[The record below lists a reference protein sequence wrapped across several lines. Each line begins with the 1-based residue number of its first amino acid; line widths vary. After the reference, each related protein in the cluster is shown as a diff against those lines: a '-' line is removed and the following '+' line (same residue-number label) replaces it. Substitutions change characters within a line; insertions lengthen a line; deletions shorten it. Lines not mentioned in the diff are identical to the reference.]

1 MPQITVEY
9 SAALDDVFARRDFA
23 LALHPAAAAI
33 IDSDLDNFKTRFY
46 RVDEAVIG
54 DGADT
59 KAMVHLDLA
68 ILPGRDDD
76 TKRQLGTT
84 ALDLV
89 CRNLTAPAGLMV
101 QVTVEVRD
109 QDGPNYHKRVLTGS

>member
-23 LALHPAAAAI
+23 FALHPTAAAI
-33 IDSDLDNFKTRFY
+33 IDSELDNFKTRFY
-46 RVDEAVIG
+46 RIEAIIG

-68 ILPGRDDD
+68 ILPGRDHD
-76 TKRQLGTT
+76 TKRRLGTT
-84 ALDLV
+84 ALDLL
-89 CRNLTAPAGLMV
+89 CRHLTAPADLTV